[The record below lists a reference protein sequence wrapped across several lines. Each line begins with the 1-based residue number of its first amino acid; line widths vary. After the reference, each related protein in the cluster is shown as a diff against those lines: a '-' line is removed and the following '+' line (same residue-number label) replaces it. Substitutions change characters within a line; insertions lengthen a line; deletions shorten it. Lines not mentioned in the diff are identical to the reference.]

1 MFSLPEKKKKNCYYD
16 DYFPH
21 PHQFWNGIKRLQSRT
36 YFHLQLSWCATTGC
50 SFCLP
55 VETICCSESRMILG
69 VCCRISVLVPFRH
82 SSEPGAREYLSLG
95 NSPPLFHEG
104 KILFS
109 HKGDRYSW
117 DRSSGARMGQTLNYF
132 AQAVCLWQFQKRALR
147 LLVLLVSVLLQADNV
162 FGCIT
167 FVSPLALSFSAS

>member
-1 MFSLPEKKKKNCYYD
+1 MITSPTHTNFEMGSRSCSPE
-16 DYFPH
+16 P
-21 PHQFWNGIKRLQSRT
+21 IST
-36 YFHLQLSWCATTGC
+36 YSWAGVQPLGAP
-50 SFCLP
+50 FAYLWKQ
-55 VETICCSESRMILG
+55 VCCSESWLILG

-82 SSEPGAREYLSLG
+82 SSEPGARECLSLG

-132 AQAVCLWQFQKRALR
+132 AQAACLWQFQKRALR